1 MNFVGIDCSWIQV
14 LAWKICYAYF
24 VSILYSIYLFI
35 YYQFCQYMGSTKG
48 KPVQGAPQLI
58 IHTYT
63 DANTA
68 QVQTIH

>member
-1 MNFVGIDCSWIQV
+1 MNSRPCMENLLCVFHE
-14 LAWKICYAYF
+14 
-24 VSILYSIYLFI
+24 YSIQYLFI
-35 YYQFCQYMGSTKG
+35 YLLSILSKDMESTKG
-48 KPVQGAPQLI
+48 KPVRGAPQLI